1 MSLRGVRRVSGVRA
15 VGTGVL
21 VLVAGVALAGCGSD
35 SGSDAGSA
43 GAKPEL
49 KVDGA
54 FIPAPPTGD
63 MASGFFTV
71 TNSGGADELTS
82 VTSDLAADVT
92 LHTSTDGGAMVE
104 KSSFKVPAQGTLD
117 FARGGNHVMFEKMTH
132 QPKEGEKVAVTL
144 HFKKAGAVTVEVP
157 VREATY
163 NPTSSKKHHG

>member
-1 MSLRGVRRVSGVRA
+1 MSLRTGR
-15 VGTGVL
+15 TGVL
-21 VLVAGVALAGCGSD
+21 VLVAGVTAVALAGCGSD
-35 SGSDAGSA
+35 SGSGSESGAA

-82 VTSDLAADVT
+82 VTSDLATDVT

-104 KSSFKVPAQGTLD
+104 KTSFKVPAKGTLD

-132 QPKEGEKVAVTL
+132 QPKQGEKVAVTL

-163 NPTSSKKHHG
+163 NPTSTKKHH